1 MTATPTPFKL
11 QVSNEKLRWI
21 NERVRTANIIPDVE
35 HAEGKEWEDGV
46 PSSVANEYAEFW
58 RKDYDWRAEEARIN
72 ATFDMFTVPIEEG
85 GETIQLHFVHNRC
98 KHASAVPLL
107 FAHGW
112 PGNFMEVENLLKLT
126 EPEGDFPGFHIVAPS
141 IPGFT
146 FSSHPPALYA
156 TSRCS
161 RCSQSQSFTLGSV
174 ASIYHKLMKI
184 LGYDHYLLQGGD
196 WGSLITRIMAIQ
208 HPDACVGIHLN
219 FLVAGLPSPLSEPIT
234 TIRFATGYFA
244 NTLRLEL
251 GKKWVMGSESGFS
264 KIQATKPQTI
274 SYALLDSPIGML
286 AWILDKLRALSTPG
300 YEWDK
305 TRVITWTIAYLLSD
319 SSGHTRIY
327 KYARRNMEKEV
338 LGKLIP
344 AEVAFGASAFP
355 HDPAYAPQW
364 LVNARIAKNIVF
376 YNDSH
381 KVGGHFPSVELPD
394 VFIVRYLFLRFC
406 SPLTSL
412 F

>member
-1 MTATPTPFKL
+1 MTATPTPFKI
-11 QVSNEKLRWI
+11 QVSDEKLGWI

-46 PSSVANEYAEFW
+46 SSSVANEYAEFW
-58 RKDYDWRAEEARIN
+58 RNGYDWRAEEARIN

-85 GETIQLHFVHNRC
+85 GETIQLHFVHNRS
-98 KHASAVPLL
+98 KQPSAVPLL

-112 PGNFMEVENLLKLT
+112 PGNFMEVSSRGLQVENLLKLT

-146 FSSHPPALYA
+146 FSSSPK
-156 TSRCS
+156 
-161 RCSQSQSFTLGSV
+161 SQSFTLGSV

-208 HPDACVGIHLN
+208 HPEACVGIHLN

-305 TRVITWTIAYLLSD
+305 TQVITWTITYLLSD
-319 SSGHTRIY
+319 SSGHARIY

-344 AEVAFGASAFP
+344 SEVAFGASAFP

-394 VFIVRYLFLRFC
+394 VFIADLKKFVGKVKASSRWGQLD
-406 SPLTSL
+406 SK
-412 F
+412 

>member
-1 MTATPTPFKL
+1 MTATPTPFKI
-11 QVSNEKLRWI
+11 QVSDEKLGWI
-21 NERVRTANIIPDVE
+21 NERVRTANIIHDVE

-58 RKDYDWRAEEARIN
+58 RNGYDWRAEEARIN

-85 GETIQLHFVHNRC
+85 GETIKLHFVHNRSN
-98 KHASAVPLL
+98 HASAVPLL

-146 FSSHPPALYA
+146 FSSPPK
-156 TSRCS
+156 
-161 RCSQSQSFTLGSV
+161 SQSFSLGSV
-174 ASIYHKLMKI
+174 SSIYHKLMKI

-208 HPDACVGIHLN
+208 HPEACVGIHLN

-319 SSGHTRIY
+319 SSGHARIY

-355 HDPAYAPQW
+355 RDPAYAPQW

-394 VFIVRYLFLRFC
+394 VFIADLKKFVGKVKASSRWGQLD
-406 SPLTSL
+406 SK
-412 F
+412 

>member
-1 MTATPTPFKL
+1 MTATPTPFKI
-11 QVSNEKLRWI
+11 QVSDEKLGWI

-58 RKDYDWRAEEARIN
+58 RNGYDWRAEEARIN

-85 GETIQLHFVHNRC
+85 GETIKLHFVHNRS

-146 FSSHPPALYA
+146 FSSAPK
-156 TSRCS
+156 
-161 RCSQSQSFTLGSV
+161 SQSFSLGSV
-174 ASIYHKLMKI
+174 SSIYHKLMKI

-208 HPDACVGIHLN
+208 HPEACVGIHLN

-305 TRVITWTIAYLLSD
+305 AQVITWTIAYLLSD
-319 SSGHTRIY
+319 SSGHARIY

-394 VFIVRYLFLRFC
+394 VFIADLKKFVGKVKASSRWGQLD
-406 SPLTSL
+406 SK
-412 F
+412 